1 MSNDL
6 TNDELLQRIEEL
18 SKAGMTQAAKAL
30 QRELAYRAK
39 RAA

>member
-6 TNDELLQRIEEL
+6 SNDELLERIEQL
-18 SKAGMTQAAKAL
+18 SKAGMTQAARAL

-39 RAA
+39 RTA